1 IKRQDRKRR
10 SKTIEKY
17 IPIFV
22 NSLISIV
29 NRTDGYQNI
38 TAEKLESRLLDRLEG
53 KIEQTP
59 EEIEEERIKK
69 EKEEEIEAE
78 FLRAKKLTE
87 HQEVKVDKVSI
98 SEPSSEI
105 SVKID
110 QKLSDRSVKVESSRR
125 RLGSMP
131 VNVKS
136 IDDRLRSIST
146 KTTTKAKLSSYSQ
159 GEILSSSK
167 PGIKRISVR
176 KNVVSGFRSKI
187 TKPIY
192 KQPSQPFQAQKLIKP
207 KSKISIISKSLILE
221 KCPNDWFNIKDMI
234 KTLEITDLRDARFL
248 QIKLKQLTKE
258 KSLLITIKSG
268 KTYWKK
274 NTK

>member
-1 IKRQDRKRR
+1 MDHDCEYPKDPNALK
-10 SKTIEKY
+10 
-17 IPIFV
+17 FV
-22 NSLISIV
+22 LL
-29 NRTDGYQNI
+29 YQNI
-38 TAEKLESRLLDRLEG
+38 TAKNLESRLLDRLEG

-69 EKEEEIEAE
+69 EKEKEIEAE
-78 FLRAKKLTE
+78 FLRTKKLTE

-105 SVKID
+105 SAKSD

-125 RLGSMP
+125 RQGSMP

-136 IDDRLRSIST
+136 IDDRMRSIST
-146 KTTTKAKLSSYSQ
+146 KTTSKANLSSYSKR
-159 GEILSSSK
+159 ETVLSSK
-167 PGIKRISVR
+167 PGIKKLSVR

-187 TKPIY
+187 TKPKY

-207 KSKISIISKSLILE
+207 KSKINIISKSLILE

-258 KSLLITIKSG
+258 KILLITIKSG